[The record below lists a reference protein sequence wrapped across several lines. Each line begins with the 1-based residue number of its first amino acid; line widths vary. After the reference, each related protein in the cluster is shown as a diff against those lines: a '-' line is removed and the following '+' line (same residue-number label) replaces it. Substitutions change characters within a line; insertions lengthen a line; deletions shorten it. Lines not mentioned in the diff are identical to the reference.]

1 MSVKELKSVDISSYT
16 IISTG
21 IIALISLLISLIIAG
36 IVSLIVPDSFGVMIY
51 IVPTIVFSSII
62 WSIFLHFSEAYLYNV
77 LSKKIGHIKFGIE
90 GDYIEKISTK
100 ETALIA
106 GTITLII
113 LIVIYLAFSLLIPL
127 LLSSL
132 ITVLMYASQTAVAS
146 VIYQAM
152 IITSDYTSII
162 FGIIASVIFTSV
174 FTLLGTYIYNLLGSS
189 ERGIVVKL
197 EKEGNLTQLE
207 SINPLNF
214 GIAIGA
220 ICLILSFIIGLIMI
234 ISGTAMFTALTS
246 ILGTFVAT
254 FIEAILIA
262 ICYNFLAP
270 RIGKLKVEL
279 E

>member
-21 IIALISLLISLIIAG
+21 IVALICLLISLIIAG
-36 IVSLIVPDSFGVMIY
+36 TVSLMVPNSFGVMIY
-51 IVPTIVFSSII
+51 TVPTIVFSGII
-62 WSIFLHFSEAYLYNV
+62 CSIFLHFSGAYLYNI
-77 LSKKIGHIKFGIE
+77 LSKRIGCIKFNIE

-100 ETALIA
+100 ETALLV

-113 LIVIYLAFSLLIPL
+113 LLVVYLAFSLLIPL
-127 LLSSL
+127 FLSSL

-146 VIYQAM
+146 IIYQAM
-152 IITSDYTSII
+152 IVISNPTSII
-162 FGIIASVIFTSV
+162 FGIVAVVIFTSV

-189 ERGIVVKL
+189 ERGISVKL
-197 EKEGNLTQLE
+197 ENEGDLVQLE
-207 SINPLNF
+207 SINPLDF

-234 ISGTAMFTALTS
+234 LSGTAVFSALSS
-246 ILGTFVAT
+246 ILGTFVSS
-254 FIEAILIA
+254 FIGAVLIA
-262 ICYNFLAP
+262 FCYNFLAP
-270 RIGKLKVEL
+270 KIGKLKVEL